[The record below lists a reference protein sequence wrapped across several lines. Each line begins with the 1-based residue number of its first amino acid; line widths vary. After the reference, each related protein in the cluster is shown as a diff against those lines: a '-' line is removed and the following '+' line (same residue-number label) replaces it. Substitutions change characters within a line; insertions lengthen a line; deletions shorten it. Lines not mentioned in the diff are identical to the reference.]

1 MKQSQEWFLERS
13 REMVNLR
20 GVLALLSW
28 DQETLMPPRGSPLR
42 AQQSAM
48 LAGLYHEMLTQPQWA
63 DVLEELEDVSSDPW
77 ISASVREMRR
87 QHQRAVRI
95 PESLV
100 RELAETTSLG
110 YQVWVDAR
118 ERSDFGMF
126 AGPLE
131 KIIRLKREEARCL
144 QFPGSP
150 YNALLDEYEP
160 EMTTTELDAL
170 FSVLRPKLTD
180 LVARIG
186 DSAVEPNSSI
196 LQGDFPR
203 PEQEA
208 FGRRILTAMGFDW
221 EAGRLDVSAHP
232 FCSGF
237 SPMDVRITTR
247 YAEDSFASSLF
258 GIVHE
263 GGHALYEQG
272 LGEDHFGLPAGDSI
286 SLGIHESQSRL
297 WENQVARSR
306 PFWDYWFPH
315 LKETFPGRF
324 DVVPLDDFMPAINL
338 VGASLIRV
346 EADEVT
352 YGLHVILRY
361 ELEKSLLEGSLAA
374 QDLDKVWKERMREY
388 LGVVPQ
394 TSSEGVL
401 QDTHWSQGLIGYFP
415 TYLLGNLYA
424 AQMFQQAQRD
434 LPDLEQ
440 LIRSGELK
448 PLREWLRVKVHAHG
462 KTLSASELIHHVS
475 GEPLDSSYFLNYLES
490 KFGDLYALR

>member
-1 MKQSQEWFLERS
+1 MKKQAQEWFLARS

-28 DQETLMPPRGSPLR
+28 DQETLMPPRGTPLR

-48 LAGLYHEMLTQPQWA
+48 LAGLYHEKLTEPQWA
-63 DVLEELEDVSSDPW
+63 DVLEELEDASSDPW

-87 QHQRAVRI
+87 LYQRAVRI
-95 PESLV
+95 PQSLV
-100 RELAETTSLG
+100 RELAETASLA

-118 ERSDFGMF
+118 QKSDFGLF
-126 AGPLE
+126 VEPLE

-170 FSVLRPKLTD
+170 FSALRPQLTD
-180 LVARIG
+180 LLARIR
-186 DSAVEPNSSI
+186 DSAIEPDPSI

-203 PEQEA
+203 QGQES
-208 FGRRILTAMGFDW
+208 FGRRILTTMGFDW
-221 EAGRLDVSAHP
+221 QGGRLDVSPHP
-232 FCSGF
+232 FCSAF
-237 SPMDVRITTR
+237 SPVDVRITTR
-247 YAEDSFASSLF
+247 YSEESFASSLF
-258 GIVHE
+258 GMVHE

-272 LGEDHFGLPAGDSI
+272 LGEEHFGLPASESI

-297 WENQVARSR
+297 WENQVARGR
-306 PFWDYWFPH
+306 PFWDYWYPR
-315 LKETFPGRF
+315 LKETFPGRL
-324 DVVPLDDFMPAINL
+324 DAVSLDDFMQVINL
-338 VGASLIRV
+338 VEATLIRV

-361 ELEKSLLEGSLAA
+361 ELEKALLEGSLSV
-374 QDLDKVWKERMREY
+374 QDLDQVWKERMGDY
-388 LGVVPQ
+388 LGVVPEH
-394 TSSEGVL
+394 SSEGVL

-415 TYLLGNLYA
+415 TYFVGNLYA

-440 LIRSGELK
+440 LFRSGELK
-448 PLREWLRVKVHAHG
+448 PLREWLRENVHVHG
-462 KTLSASELIHHVS
+462 KTLSASELIRRVS
-475 GEPLDSSYFLNYLES
+475 GESLDSSYFLTYLES
-490 KFGDLYALR
+490 KFGDLYAL